1 MRRRVITGVLALAAI
16 VAVVLAIRSW
26 TVDDGDRARASVER
40 FGNAVAAKN
49 YGLICEDLLADDL
62 RQRLAAI
69 GLPCERALATGLGEV
84 REPRVRITSVAVAD
98 DRASVG
104 IETTA
109 AGQRPSRDVLQ
120 LREADGEWR
129 IVSLGQGTTTAG
141 TPPTPART
149 STTSRGSATTP
160 APTPQL
166 PAPDAPP
173 NGFDDPGA
181 TPARGSAA
189 AARAERRRQREIR
202 RLARKAMREQGTRE
216 K

>member
-26 TVDDGDRARASVER
+26 TVDDADRARASVER
-40 FGNAVAAKN
+40 FGNAVASKD

-62 RQRLAAI
+62 RERLAAI

-109 AGQRPSRDVLQ
+109 AGQQPSRDVLQ
-120 LREADGEWR
+120 LRETDGEWR

-141 TPPTPART
+141 APPTPART
-149 STTSRGSATTP
+149 ATTPRGSATTP
-160 APTPQL
+160 VPAPQL

-173 NGFDDPGA
+173 NGFEEPGA
-181 TPARGSAA
+181 APARGSAA